1 MALLSLIC
9 VSFKAL
15 IPHLLVFCH
24 SLRCRSLS
32 MVPRSQ
38 QDLLHLKIDT
48 LVDLVID
55 CQKLEAS

>member
-1 MALLSLIC
+1 MALLILIC
-9 VSFKAL
+9 VSFKVL
-15 IPHLLVFCH
+15 IPHLVFCH

-32 MVPRSQ
+32 MASRSQ

-48 LVDLVID
+48 LMDLVIS

>member
-1 MALLSLIC
+1 
-9 VSFKAL
+9 
-15 IPHLLVFCH
+15 
-24 SLRCRSLS
+24 

-48 LVDLVID
+48 LMDLVID